1 MSIRTARK
9 GGMVN
14 MIIINDNLMFCE
26 NSAKHPNT
34 LQVYYDAYVPFI
46 KYLRTPPSS
55 TVSLYHSIVNLSIKF
70 SAFKR
75 QRDDDG
81 YVWCDFLGVVSTY
94 YVFQH
99 FFNSATRQFQTA
111 GREARHGQWR
121 FDCIVNLNLKFSAST
136 VEPPWWS
143 LLHFLGWSCK
153 YSLRISK
160 CILDNSMK

>member
-1 MSIRTARK
+1 MMSIRTARK
-9 GGMVN
+9 GGRVN

-34 LQVYYDAYVPFI
+34 LQVYYDAYFPFI
-46 KYLRTPPSS
+46 KYLQTPPST

-70 SAFKR
+70 SAFKHQ
-75 QRDDDG
+75 QRRLRLMWLSWSCK
-81 YVWCDFLGVVSTY
+81 YLLRIST
-94 YVFQH
+94 
-99 FFNSATRQFQTA
+99 FFDSATRQFQTA

-121 FDCIVNLNLKFSAST
+121 FDCIVNLYLKFSAST